1 MMSANELEPPKL
13 SITIP
18 EKRNLSTAL
27 KQWGHFELPVD
38 ILLLTEF
45 LACYFFLR
53 KPFRSYLKELGVLY
67 FGEMGEREGM
77 KPLQIALITCS
88 EGATKPGGTLIQV
101 KNTVEILLPK
111 AVFCVGCCGALDHE
125 KNKLKLGDVVVSSKL
140 TMYADKIVTDTGV
153 QPRGLSAPVGRDIAG
168 LIRHAAD
175 AWIAPLKNMEARN
188 VKVHCS
194 GEFLSGPEEIDSNRR
209 REELVQLYPN
219 AIAVEMDGQGRIIM
233 EVLSDYPIQNSYMM
247 LWRDMVTHFTVYPV
261 VCDSL

>member
-1 MMSANELEPPKL
+1 MSANELEPPEL

-18 EKRNLSTAL
+18 EKRNLSTAF
-27 KQWGHFELPVD
+27 KQWGHFELPID
-38 ILLLTEF
+38 ILLLTVKDCEF

-53 KPFRSYLKELGVLY
+53 KPFRSYLKQLGVLY

-77 KPLQIALITCS
+77 KPLQVVLITCS

-111 AVFCVGCCGALDHE
+111 AVFCVGCCGALDRE

-140 TMYADKIVTDTGV
+140 TTYADKIVTDTGV

-175 AWIAPLKNMEARN
+175 AWVAPLKNLEARN

-233 EVLSDYPIQNSYMM
+233 EVLFDCLVLSRSPIQNSYMM
-247 LWRDMVTHFTVYPV
+247 F
-261 VCDSL
+261 